1 MSTVATIFELSTD
14 PLMSANTF
22 PSQIEPFKWAEQGY
36 TWSGILPLSRFA
48 RIAREAVGSIDDQ
61 LINIDCKLSIDAY
74 HRIVW
79 LDGHIDTKVPM
90 ECQRCLGSVE
100 IELVS
105 EFHLALIDDESLIER
120 LDEDADFIVLGE
132 SESSK
137 KGSIDTP
144 ASIDLLALLED
155 ELLLL
160 MPLSPKHDVCEH
172 KHQPVVQDVVE
183 EKRDNPFDVL
193 ASLKGKLNS

>member
-1 MSTVATIFELSTD
+1 MIGT
-14 PLMSANTF
+14 TF
-22 PSQIEPFKWAEQGY
+22 SSQIYAFCLADLLFI
-36 TWSGILPLSRFA
+36 WSCNSPLARLG

-61 LINIDCKLSIDAY
+61 LVNIDCKLSMDAY

-79 LDGHIDTKVPM
+79 LDGHIETRVPM

-100 IELVS
+100 IDLVS
-105 EFHLALIDDESLIER
+105 DFHLALVDDESLIER

-132 SESSK
+132 SEATT
-137 KGSIDTP
+137 KGDYDSP
-144 ASIDLLALLED
+144 ATANLLSLIED

-160 MPLSPKHDVCEH
+160 LPLSPKHDACEH
-172 KHQPVVQDVVE
+172 KHQPAIQNIAE

-193 ASLKGKLNS
+193 ASLKGKLN

>member
-1 MSTVATIFELSTD
+1 
-14 PLMSANTF
+14 MSANTF
-22 PSQIEPFKWAEQGY
+22 PAQIEPFKWAEQGF
-36 TWSGILPLSRFA
+36 TWSGSLPLSRFA
-48 RIAREAVGSIDDQ
+48 RIAREAVGSINDQ
-61 LINIDCKLSIDAY
+61 LINIDCKLSMDAY

-90 ECQRCLGSVE
+90 ECQRCLGTVE
-100 IELVS
+100 THLVS
-105 EFHLALIDDESLIER
+105 DFHLALIDDESLIER

-137 KGSIDTP
+137 KGDFDTP

-172 KHQPVVQDVVE
+172 KHQPASQDVVE

>member
-1 MSTVATIFELSTD
+1 
-14 PLMSANTF
+14 MSANTF
-22 PSQIEPFKWAEQGY
+22 PAQIEPFKWAEQGF
-36 TWSGILPLSRFA
+36 TWSGTLPLSRFA
-48 RIAREAVGSIDDQ
+48 RIAREAVGSINDQ
-61 LINIDCKLSIDAY
+61 LINIDCKLSMDAY

-90 ECQRCLGSVE
+90 ECQRCLDTVE
-100 IELVS
+100 TELVS
-105 EFHLALIDDESLIER
+105 DFHLALIDDESLIER

-132 SESSK
+132 SESTK
-137 KGSIDTP
+137 KGDIDTP

-160 MPLSPKHDVCEH
+160 MPLSPKHDACEH
-172 KHQPVVQDVVE
+172 KHQPTIQNVVE

-193 ASLKGKLNS
+193 AGLKGKLNS

>member
-1 MSTVATIFELSTD
+1 
-14 PLMSANTF
+14 MSANTF
-22 PSQIEPFKWAEQGY
+22 PAQIEPFKWAEQGF
-36 TWSGILPLSRFA
+36 TWSGTLPLSRFA
-48 RIAREAVGSIDDQ
+48 RIAREAVGSINDQ
-61 LINIDCKLSIDAY
+61 LINIDCKLSMDAY

-79 LDGHIDTKVPM
+79 LDAHVETKVPM
-90 ECQRCLGSVE
+90 ECQRCLDTVE
-100 IELVS
+100 TPLVLDVR
-105 EFHLALIDDESLIER
+105 LALIDDESLIER

-137 KGSIDTP
+137 KGDFDTP

-160 MPLSPKHDVCEH
+160 IPLSPKHDVCEH
-172 KHQPVVQDVVE
+172 KHQPVVQEVVE

>member
-1 MSTVATIFELSTD
+1 
-14 PLMSANTF
+14 MSANTF
-22 PSQIEPFKWAEQGY
+22 PAQIEPFKWAEQGF
-36 TWSGILPLSRFA
+36 TWSGTLPLSRFA

-61 LINIDCKLSIDAY
+61 LINIDCKLSMDAY

-79 LDGHIDTKVPM
+79 LDGHVETNVPM
-90 ECQRCLGSVE
+90 ECQRCLGTVN

-105 EFHLALIDDESLIER
+105 DFHLALVDDESLIER

-132 SESSK
+132 SEATT
-137 KGSIDTP
+137 KGDYLTNTSPTV
-144 ASIDLLALLED
+144 DLLALIED

-172 KHQPVVQDVVE
+172 KHQPVVQDTVE
-183 EKRDNPFDVL
+183 EKQDNPFDIL
-193 ASLKGKLNS
+193 AGLKGKLN

>member
-1 MSTVATIFELSTD
+1 M
-14 PLMSANTF
+14 
-22 PSQIEPFKWAEQGY
+22 
-36 TWSGILPLSRFA
+36 SRFA
-48 RIAREAVGSIDDQ
+48 RIAREAVGSIDQ
-61 LINIDCKLSIDAY
+61 LINIDCKLSMDAY

-137 KGSIDTP
+137 KSIDTP